1 MFARSRYNWAATQVE
16 TCLKFDFGVT
26 DLILKASKLVL
37 EDDAFFRDVK
47 RAKDAS
53 NVNWYAATAAV
64 GGQTLADVHN
74 EDHANVP
81 LPLSVGLIH
90 VSAAAMVMTKGFG
103 VPQAQEWVE
112 EQYETFGLLDEG
124 SDNSDGVDS
133 GEIEEESPYL
143 DAVALAAEMF
153 DWDEDEVDRISHEV
167 LEWGIRTAEEI
178 AEAFGISDDIDHIP
192 WELNP
197 MLQAGM
203 HIARINVIQDLMEEI
218 SDDLDKGGDSLQDLS
233 VIHIM
238 LLEGVEAR
246 SANRY
251 QELVEAV
258 FKVCEWDWDERAKG
272 NAPFFAKNLDKVGM
286 PVADIRDA
294 IISLIRKMQAE

>member
-26 DLILKASKLVL
+26 DLILKASKMVL

-47 RAKDAS
+47 KAKDAS
-53 NVNWYAATAAV
+53 DINWYAATAFVA
-64 GGQTLADVHN
+64 GQTLADVHN

-103 VPQAQEWVE
+103 VPQAQEWIE
-112 EQYETFGLLDEG
+112 EQYETFGLLDDG
-124 SDNSDGVDS
+124 SGNPDGADS
-133 GEIEEESPYL
+133 GDVEEESPYL
-143 DAVALAAEMF
+143 DAVAVAAEMF
-153 DWDEDEVDRISHEV
+153 DWDEDEVDRISDEV
-167 LEWGIRTAEEI
+167 SEWGIRAAEEI
-178 AEAFGISDDIDHIP
+178 AEAFGISDDIDHTP

-197 MLQAGM
+197 MFQAGM
-203 HIARINVIQDLMEEI
+203 HIARVNVIQDLKEEI
-218 SDDLDKGGDSLQDLS
+218 SDELDKGGDSLQDLS

-238 LLEGVEAR
+238 LLEGVEAK
-246 SANRY
+246 SASRY

-258 FKVCEWDWDERAKG
+258 FKVCGWDWDERAKG
-272 NAPFFAKNLDKVGM
+272 NAHFFAKNFDKAGM
-286 PVADIRDA
+286 SVEDIRDA